1 MGVAVGGAGGGG
13 DLVGQVTIQPNP
25 AAVVVGQRGA
35 GSPAAPQQGYH
46 QQQQQQQPQQPT
58 PGQPQVSVVRS

>member
-1 MGVAVGGAGGGG
+1 M
-13 DLVGQVTIQPNP
+13 GQVTIQPNP

-46 QQQQQQQPQQPT
+46 QQQQHSNLHQDNLR
-58 PGQPQVSVVRS
+58 SV